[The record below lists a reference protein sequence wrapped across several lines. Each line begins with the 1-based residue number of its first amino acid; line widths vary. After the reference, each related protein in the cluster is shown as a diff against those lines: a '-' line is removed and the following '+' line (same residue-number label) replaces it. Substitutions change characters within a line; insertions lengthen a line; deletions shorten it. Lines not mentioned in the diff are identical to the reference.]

1 MDGLGSDRSV
11 GPDDWAAIVHRDLK
25 ESGGNVSY
33 LAALA
38 SYYFSHLVMA
48 SKASSLLNPVAESP
62 FVPSQKPWW

>member
-33 LAALA
+33 H
-38 SYYFSHLVMA
+38 YFFFLISSWRVRRHLC
-48 SKASSLLNPVAESP
+48 
-62 FVPSQKPWW
+62 